1 MCSSMDNSRRRTSSR
16 TKRTKRRHKR
26 DPKKKDVVLTHT
38 FAKATNS
45 SRRRDPKEWRCSTQ
59 IKNIALFNF
68 KLGPKPN
75 YPDLLYYLLTC
86 NYNLSQSRNINTVR
100 LGYK

>member
-1 MCSSMDNSRRRTSSR
+1 MDNSRRKTSNR

-26 DPKKKDVVLTHT
+26 DPKKKDVVRTLT

-59 IKNIALFNF
+59 VKNIALFNF
-68 KLGPKPN
+68 KLGLKPN
-75 YPDLLYYLLTC
+75 YPDLYYIIVHL
-86 NYNLSQSRNINTVR
+86 
-100 LGYK
+100 